1 MNIVERNRKAMIWAS
16 GLTLATLVM
25 AIAAYF
31 LVFKE
36 GAPLV
41 WFVAVSGITAAAF
54 YYDKSVSKLNDP
66 GRRIPELALL
76 WMCLIGGSVGGI
88 IVMLGRRHKTID
100 PQFKFILGII
110 VGIQIGALLFWLWSW
125 LTAASA

>member
-1 MNIVERNRKAMIWAS
+1 MNIVERHRKAMIWAA
-16 GLTLATLVM
+16 GLTLAALIVAM
-25 AIAAYF
+25 AMYF

-36 GAPLV
+36 RAALV
-41 WFVAVSGITAAAF
+41 WFVTVTCLTAAAF

-88 IVMLGRRHKTID
+88 IVMLGRRHKTVD

-110 VGIQIGALLFWLWSW
+110 VGIQIGALLFWLWNL
-125 LTAASA
+125 LTAAR